1 MQPDLPEWASAISFP
16 GDLICHPFLERHC
29 TSILFG
35 CQAEVTTKRRA
46 QFMIRIPASTHQD
59 DDTRQPPT
67 TCQTFTEH
75 LASLSADA
83 AISPSWSSGISNV
96 RCNERSSANSAKTF
110 WWSDLSSP
118 SGLPQSPARVFHQE
132 AKPGQMLTIHSMR
145 GDRSN
150 ALAYGTARKI
160 TPRE

>member
-83 AISPSWSSGISNV
+83 AISPSWSAESRMSVAMREVLRTRPRRPGGQISV
-96 RCNERSSANSAKTF
+96 
-110 WWSDLSSP
+110 
-118 SGLPQSPARVFHQE
+118 HQVVI
-132 AKPGQMLTIHSMR
+132 P
-145 GDRSN
+145 
-150 ALAYGTARKI
+150 
-160 TPRE
+160 